1 MKMLEIINL
10 NQKQCRLENKPFA
23 RDSKPQNYKTEN
35 SRDSKPQND
44 KTQNTRESKPQN
56 DKTENSRYSKPY
68 RMTKHRIVE
77 TVNHRNRE
85 QRRQ

>member
-35 SRDSKPQND
+35 SRDSKPQ
-44 KTQNTRESKPQN
+44 KQ
-56 DKTENSRYSKPY
+56 
-68 RMTKHRIVE
+68 RIAE
-77 TVNHRNRE
+77 TVNHRMIK
-85 QRRQ
+85 QRILETVNKSNDSNKKT